1 MDTKT
6 HKEDFEKTC
15 SVFIDTVNNYF
26 SHLTDDPSE
35 TGVPFLKEQD
45 AVLLKDF
52 TGMIGI
58 SGNRKGFVYISGER
72 KLYEDLIKEF
82 IGLDDPTTEDVL
94 DMAGELSNVVVG
106 NLRETYGSDF
116 MISVPIVFE
125 GSPEKLKFPEGVSV
139 YVIPIDW
146 NNHQA
151 NVVIG
156 LE

>member
-6 HKEDFEKTC
+6 HKEEFEQTC

-26 SHLTDDPSE
+26 THLTKNPSE
-35 TGVPFLKEQD
+35 TGVPYLKEQD
-45 AVLLKDF
+45 AVPLKDF

-58 SGNRKGFVYISGER
+58 SGSRKGFVYISGN
-72 KLYEDLIKEF
+72 KGLYTELINEF
-82 IGLDDPTTEDVL
+82 IGIDDPTNEDVL

-125 GSPEKLKFPEGVSV
+125 GRPEKLKFPAGVSV

-146 NNHQA
+146 NSHQA
-151 NVVIG
+151 NVVVG
-156 LE
+156 LA